1 MRRMTDKKKQNK
13 PIEIAVI
20 FVAFVTV
27 LFDSILGRRVLKFL
41 VLKKV
46 PLYSLT
52 YSRDWPRVRCKST
65 AENIIINLL
74 WLQCVYHVWIIA
86 ACKLRWPYL
95 YFYLFLY
102 LLLLVMTSS
111 SDILMNKELL
121 LPMTFYKRSFLPRTL
136 KQFASLAWKKRHATK
151 HYLITPHKT
160 LNS

>member
-1 MRRMTDKKKQNK
+1 MTDKKKQNK

-52 YSRDWPRVRCKST
+52 YSRDWPRVRCKSL

-74 WLQCVYHVWIIA
+74 
-86 ACKLRWPYL
+86 
-95 YFYLFLY
+95 
-102 LLLLVMTSS
+102 
-111 SDILMNKELL
+111 
-121 LPMTFYKRSFLPRTL
+121 
-136 KQFASLAWKKRHATK
+136 
-151 HYLITPHKT
+151 
-160 LNS
+160 